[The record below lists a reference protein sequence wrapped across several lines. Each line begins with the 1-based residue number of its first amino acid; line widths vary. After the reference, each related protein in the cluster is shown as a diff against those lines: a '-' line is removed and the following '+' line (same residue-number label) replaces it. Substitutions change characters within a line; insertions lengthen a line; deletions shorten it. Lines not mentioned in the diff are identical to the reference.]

1 MKTKHILFIAL
12 TAGLMSSCKVA
23 DNLYGKYHRPE
34 GIKTANIYGEAENG
48 EQSMADLSWRQV
60 FTDPQLQ
67 QLIEQTLANNSDMKQ
82 AELSIK
88 QASQGLSCAKTGYIP
103 FLSFSPSGTLSKVI
117 DFDPMPGYSKSY
129 SLPIAASWQFPAMGN
144 LFNQKR
150 KAQVSLEQAKTG
162 RQAIQTQLVAA
173 VAKMYYTLAMLDES
187 LAICEQTVKNWERNL
202 DITKKLMDVGQSN
215 LAGVSST
222 EANLYAIKT
231 NIVELKNSRLQVE
244 NTLAALMGQTPGH
257 INRGTLNTWQTPSIV
272 TTGVPDSLLSRR
284 PDVRL
289 AELELASA
297 VYDQKI
303 AFSAFFP
310 GLNLSGQLNWT
321 NSLGGQVLDPAKWI
335 VTGIGSITQ
344 PLFMGNINRKK
355 YKIKKLEVEKATIKF
370 QQAVI
375 DAGSEVNTAMAAVQ
389 AAEAKRDLLKG
400 QVAALQNS
408 VRATE
413 SLWSLSS
420 LNYLQ
425 ILTAQTGLLSAQMN
439 EVNNKMD
446 IITNTI
452 TLYQALGGCKE

>member
-1 MKTKHILFIAL
+1 MKTKHILTIAL
-12 TAGLMSSCKVA
+12 AAGLMSSCKVV
-23 DNLYGKYHRPE
+23 DNLYGKYKRPDSITTE
-34 GIKTANIYGEAENG
+34 HIYGEAENG
-48 EQSMADLSWRQV
+48 EKSMADLSWREI

-67 QLIEQTLANNSDMKQ
+67 QLIETTLANNSDIRQ

-103 FLSFSPSGTLSKVI
+103 FLSFSPSGTLSKII
-117 DFDPMPGYSKSY
+117 DMQQDFSKIY
-129 SLPIAASWQFPAMGN
+129 SLPIAASWQFPSMGN
-144 LFNQKR
+144 LYNQKR
-150 KAQVSLEQAKTG
+150 KAHVSLEQAKAG
-162 RQAIQTQLVAA
+162 RQAIQTQLIAG

-187 LAICEQTVKNWERNL
+187 LAICEQTVQNWEHNL
-202 DITKKLMDVGQSN
+202 DITKKLMEVGQSN

-231 NIVELKNSRLQVE
+231 NIVELKHSRHEIE
-244 NTLAALMGQTPGH
+244 NTLSALMGQTPGH
-257 INRGTLNTWQTPSIV
+257 ISRGALSTWQTPSIV
-272 TTGVPDSLLSRR
+272 TTGVPDSILSRR
-284 PDVRL
+284 PDVHL
-289 AELELASA
+289 AELALASA
-297 VYDQKI
+297 VYDKKI

-321 NSLGGQVLDPAKWI
+321 NSLGGQIMNPGKWI
-335 VTGIGSITQ
+335 ATGIGAITQ

-355 YKIKKLEVEKATIKF
+355 YKIKQIEVEKATIKF
-370 QQAVI
+370 QQAVL

-400 QVAALQNS
+400 QVAALQNT

-413 SLWSLSS
+413 SLWSLTS

-425 ILTAQTGLLSAQMN
+425 ILTAQTGLLGAQMS

-446 IITNTI
+446 VITSTI
-452 TLYQALGGCKE
+452 DLYQALGGAAE